1 MQAIIIAIMACFAC
15 TIITGMTGF
24 IIYNSSFDSQP
35 MSPQSFT
42 PIPVLPTITIVQP
55 TNTPFQTATLQPT
68 LTEPPTATKLPT
80 ETIMPTPTLWFQVNA
95 QGFIPTE
102 KEMPSG
108 YKIDTGG
115 SGSIDG
121 NHIIEKYMVSYT
133 NNYPNDLRNQSG
145 DPYLVVY
152 ISTIF
157 DTIDSATSNYNAMD
171 EDWVADNFR
180 KMFNVSSNPQTISP
194 SPVVLSIDGIERAT
208 AYVSGYDGVSI
219 PGFFVFIKLQ
229 NHNGVFI
236 VRTLSHAPFT
246 NQQRAVDSAK
256 YFTSLLV
263 PKLIR

>member
-1 MQAIIIAIMACFAC
+1 MQATIIAVMACFAC
-15 TIITGMTGF
+15 TIITGMTGV
-24 IIYNSSFDSQP
+24 IIYNSSLDSQP
-35 MSPQSFT
+35 MSPQPFT
-42 PIPVLPTITIVQP
+42 PIPILPTITILQP
-55 TNTPFQTATLQPT
+55 TNTPFQTATLP
-68 LTEPPTATKLPT
+68 LTFTESPTATKLPT
-80 ETIMPTPTLWFQVNA
+80 ETITPPPTLWFQVNA

-115 SGSIDG
+115 SGSGGGD
-121 NHIIEKYMVSYT
+121 HIIEKYMVSYT
-133 NNYPNDLRNQSG
+133 NNYPNDPRNQSG
-145 DPYLVVY
+145 DPYSVVY

-171 EDWVADNFR
+171 EDWVADNFG
-180 KMFNVSSNPQTISP
+180 KMYNISSNPQTISP
-194 SPVVLSIDGIERAT
+194 SPAVLSIDGVERAT
-208 AYVSGYDGVSI
+208 AYVSEYNGISI

-246 NQQRAVDSAK
+246 NQQRTLNSAK

-263 PKLIR
+263 SKLFQ